1 MQLLSCR
8 VGTRRMDDIPADI
21 ASVDRWATL
30 TNDQRARMLDAA
42 LLYLERAK
50 CNPGQW
56 LGQNVV
62 FHPARAAY
70 RAMVLM
76 KTQRPADLDLIS
88 DRAWQEWAPVLA
100 DWTTTVNGAL
110 WEDKEP
116 ILERALAAARPHLAD
131 ALVRVF
137 EGAAERGAAV
147 YAGREL
153 STLMD
158 RELAS
163 RLVALLGHG
172 SMTLS
177 IEIAK
182 EVGGYDFALVRPILV
197 HWLGSPS
204 PQLALVEHTLGA
216 LWDRDEQASWRL
228 VADRLDACEDLAAQV
243 VGRTWVDDEGW
254 TLLPAGVRA
263 DVYLWMLERFPR
275 TADPDPQGAHWVGPR
290 EQAAQR
296 RDRLFAAWSGKHRQ
310 SRLQRSTES
319 SHPADLGSRGG
330 GCWRKRKLTYEEQP
344 GRQFRSAH

>member
-1 MQLLSCR
+1 
-8 VGTRRMDDIPADI
+8 MDDIPADI

-182 EVGGYDFALVRPILV
+182 GGRRI
-197 HWLGSPS
+197 
-204 PQLALVEHTLGA
+204 
-216 LWDRDEQASWRL
+216 RL
-228 VADRLDACEDLAAQV
+228 CP
-243 VGRTWVDDEGW
+243 G
-254 TLLPAGVRA
+254 P
-263 DVYLWMLERFPR
+263 
-275 TADPDPQGAHWVGPR
+275 ADPRPLARLAIAPARARRAYTRSTVGPR
-290 EQAAQR
+290 PTSLLEACR
-296 RDRLFAAWSGKHRQ
+296 RP
-310 SRLQRSTES
+310 SRRVRRSRR
-319 SHPADLGSRGG
+319 AGG
-330 GCWRKRKLTYEEQP
+330 GKDVG
-344 GRQFRSAH
+344 GR